1 MHKRILELHRLLPFV
16 LLTTLVLPTIASAAG
31 NAVPAGKEQPPAS
44 ERPQDIPRSNAT
56 PMFGYVYMVE
66 AGDDIWLIAVSH
78 GLSMEALA
86 STNNL
91 EPPYLLHPGDK
102 LWVPAEPAPI
112 KRTPDPTPTPPPPPP
127 APIETATT
135 AAADAQPL
143 ASPSEAPPAPETT
156 PEVEAAAAAAGAVT
170 TGFAARAP
178 VTSDDAALI
187 LNLMNEKRTA
197 YGLPALS
204 WSAELTAA
212 AQAHAEDCAWRG
224 WGSHT
229 GSDGAR
235 LRTRLARADY
245 YPSWASEN
253 WANARGAQHAFDMW
267 WYEGPG
273 GVHYENIMG
282 RNYSQAGVG
291 IAKGGWGYYY
301 VVDFGAP

>member
-1 MHKRILELHRLLPFV
+1 MHKRILELYRLLPFV
-16 LLTTLVLPTIASAAG
+16 LLATIVLPTVANAAG
-31 NAVPAGKEQPPAS
+31 LAGPVGKEQPPAFD
-44 ERPQDIPRSNAT
+44 RPHDIPRTNAT
-56 PMFGYVYMVE
+56 PLFGYVYTVE

-112 KRTPDPTPTPPPPPP
+112 QRQPAPTPTPLPQPTPVAVVQAEQPQ
-127 APIETATT
+127 
-135 AAADAQPL
+135 AQP
-143 ASPSEAPPAPETT
+143 SSAPQAT
-156 PEVEAAAAAAGAVT
+156 PEAAAAAETVAPDLAPL
-170 TGFAARAP
+170 AP
-178 VTSDDAALI
+178 VIPDDAALI
-187 LNLMNEKRTA
+187 FNLMNEKRTA

-204 WSAELTAA
+204 WSAELAAA

-235 LRTRLARADY
+235 LRTRLARENY

-253 WANARGAQHAFDMW
+253 WANARGPQHAFDMW

-273 GVHYENIMG
+273 GAHYENIMG